1 MLIFIESLCASA
13 KSLFF
18 RIYFLFISIS
28 FILLNIC
35 LTFAYFSLSI
45 YYFQTTF
52 RSHCY
57 LDSSIFQKTYYICMC
72 LIIGDKFH
80 VTREIIAWQK
90 HSLPYTYIRT
100 HTYKCMY
107 REEKRLSKCGLAEKG
122 VKHPNGHYTI
132 QLFIYICICA
142 CVHVRMRT
150 NLFVLPI
157 LRALLLSSN
166 ELAAVHL
173 SDFL

>member
-18 RIYFLFISIS
+18 RIYILFISIS

-57 LDSSIFQKTYYICMC
+57 LDSSIFQKTYYICMY

-122 VKHPNGHYTI
+122 VKHSNGHYEYNCLYT
-132 QLFIYICICA
+132 YVS
-142 CVHVRMRT
+142 VHVCMYGCERICSCCQFCGLYCCHPT
-150 NLFVLPI
+150 NW
-157 LRALLLSSN
+157 LLST
-166 ELAAVHL
+166 
-173 SDFL
+173 